1 MNPYSFTVDSL
12 SKSQDLAA
20 AILASSTPS
29 QISAACSS
37 LDAFL
42 RSHSPDQSRHFFS
55 LAFPAL
61 ICKLYGFDDAS
72 PSPPPPPPSS
82 SSGGG
87 GWIDVVFHS
96 NDADLAARVFDL
108 LSPDGVLF
116 HLISAVDRQ
125 SLVKYVFPTERLP
138 EWARLV
144 LSADK
149 DCQGLNALCPVFQG
163 KVREG
168 GSSKGSSSSSSSY
181 QIQLNVF
188 EYFVYWFAYYPI
200 CKANSENSSGAMM
213 SATKSKT
220 VSKLENWASSIP
232 RLSHAKRGNEQKL
245 ECNLYVRLL
254 YAYLRAFV
262 PVQGMDTH
270 QPYRSSLLHYGYGGD
285 GGSSMMRAE
294 FFVDTLVHYWL
305 VDNDFSPLPVNLCKS
320 VGLSFS
326 LRSVLGETPPS
337 SSLGEVVK
345 LLVKYLNC
353 SARVAQEVV
362 GRVEN
367 ANGGRFSP
375 SSFDMKSGELVASVY
390 KSSELVGSWN
400 LCIQRPLYRFIL
412 RTFLFCPMGTSLKN
426 ASQVFSVW
434 VMYMEPWKI
443 AMDDFL
449 ELDTNVGSSG
459 IDMNKKVGQSRQ
471 CGYQSSWE
479 GYVLS
484 NYLYYSSLIMHFIG
498 FAHKFLHTDPVVI
511 AEMVLKVIT
520 VLTSNKELINLIK
533 NVDKVFHTKQ
543 AGSGKAMLSSLYKYV
558 PLIRDQL
565 QDWEDG
571 LCESDADGSYLHEN
585 WNRDLRLFSD
595 AEDGGQQLLQLF
607 LLRAESELQAN
618 SGVNFSQNL
627 ELIESLKEQVSC
639 LFGCYAMRS
648 ISFTPEKKQLA
659 EHTRDDIFTPR
670 KLGNHTFA
678 DVKYKGDW
686 MKRPVSADEVAWLAN
701 WFVCLSCWLNETLG
715 LDRAENGDVSS
726 KWSYVEVSSYS
737 ANIDGPTETMKT
749 MLHAICSW
757 LLILGATV
765 IGLMR
770 KHGIRVNL
778 RPLALKKVITVLLLS
793 ALFSVVKKGV
803 RMFLRA

>member
-1 MNPYSFTVDSL
+1 MHLFSYTVDSL

-37 LDAFL
+37 LDSFL
-42 RSHSPDQSRHFFS
+42 CSHSPDQSRHFFS

-72 PSPPPPPPSS
+72 ASPSPSP
-82 SSGGG
+82 GGG
-87 GWIDVVFHS
+87 GWIDAILHS

-138 EWARLV
+138 EWARLL
-144 LSADK
+144 LSAGK

-168 GSSKGSSSSSSSY
+168 GSGKGSSSSSSSSY

-188 EYFVYWFAYYPI
+188 EYFLYWFAYYPI
-200 CKANSENSSGAMM
+200 CKANSENSNGA
-213 SATKSKT
+213 TIGTVKSKA

-232 RLSHAKRGNEQKL
+232 RLSHAKRGNELKL
-245 ECNLYVRLL
+245 ECDLYVRLL

-262 PVQGMDTH
+262 PVQVPGTH
-270 QPYRSSLLHYGYGGD
+270 QPHRSSLLHYGYGND
-285 GGSSMMRAE
+285 GSATMRAE
-294 FFVDTLVHYWL
+294 FFVDALVHYWL

-337 SSLGEVVK
+337 SSLGEVVN
-345 LLVKYLNC
+345 LLVKYLNW
-353 SARVAQEVV
+353 SANVSQEGV
-362 GRVEN
+362 GRVAN
-367 ANGGRFSP
+367 TNGGRFSP
-375 SSFDMKSGELVASVY
+375 SFFDMKSGELVASVY
-390 KSSELVGSWN
+390 KSSELAGSWN

-412 RTFLFCPMGTSLKN
+412 RTFLFCPMGTSIKN

-434 VMYMEPWKI
+434 VAYIEPWKTT
-443 AMDDFL
+443 MDDFL
-449 ELDTNVGSSG
+449 ELDAIVGCSG
-459 IDMNKKVGQSRQ
+459 KDGNKEVGQNKQ
-471 CGYQSSWE
+471 CVYLSSWE

-484 NYLYYSSLIMHFIG
+484 NYLYYSSLVMHFIG

-511 AEMVLKVIT
+511 VEMVLKVIT
-520 VLTSNKELINLIK
+520 VLTSNKELINLLK
-533 NVDKVFHTKQ
+533 NVDKVFHAKQ

-558 PLIRDQL
+558 PLIREQL

-585 WNRDLRLFSD
+585 WNRDLMLFSD
-595 AEDGGQQLLQLF
+595 VEDGGQQLLQLF
-607 LLRAESELQAN
+607 ILRAESELQAN
-618 SGVNFSQNL
+618 SGVNYSQNL
-627 ELIESLKEQVSC
+627 ELIDSLKEQVSC
-639 LFGCYAMRS
+639 LFGCYGVRS
-648 ISFTPEKKQLA
+648 ISFTPEKKQPA
-659 EHTRDDIFTPR
+659 EQMRDEIFTPR
-670 KLGNHTFA
+670 KAGSYTFA

-715 LDRAENGDVSS
+715 LDRAENGDASS
-726 KWSYVEVSSYS
+726 KWSYVEVSSNA

-749 MLHAICSW
+749 VLRAICSW
-757 LLILGATV
+757 LLMLVATV
-765 IGLMR
+765 VGFMR
-770 KHGIRVNL
+770 KHGVRVNL
-778 RPLALKKVITVLLLS
+778 RPLASKKVVTVLLLS

-803 RMFLRA
+803 RMFLGA